1 LFLPA
6 SKRESIIA
14 LEACFREIVDVIDEC
29 QETAVARIKLA
40 WWREEL
46 ERAFSG
52 APRHPV
58 SKALQPVIAAYSLDF
73 DTFDAFIDGVNR
85 QLEYGRHQTFDD
97 LRLHCQRL
105 GSPATLLSAQIFG
118 YQDTATADYAREL
131 GTAHELTR
139 IVRDIG
145 QDARRNRIYLP
156 IEDLHRFDVPA
167 SVLLN
172 AGEAAGLQPLITH
185 QIERAEGQYRNAV
198 ARLPDSER
206 AQQLSGLIMAALDGA
221 LLQELRAEGA
231 HILRQRTTLSPLRM
245 LWIAWYTRRKE
256 RHRRKQWQRQ
266 HA

>member
-1 LFLPA
+1 
-6 SKRESIIA
+6 
-14 LEACFREIVDVIDEC
+14 
-29 QETAVARIKLA
+29 
-40 WWREEL
+40 
-46 ERAFSG
+46 
-52 APRHPV
+52 
-58 SKALQPVIAAYSLDF
+58 
-73 DTFDAFIDGVNR
+73 
-85 QLEYGRHQTFDD
+85 
-97 LRLHCQRL
+97 
-105 GSPATLLSAQIFG
+105 
-118 YQDTATADYAREL
+118 
-131 GTAHELTR
+131 
-139 IVRDIG
+139 
-145 QDARRNRIYLP
+145 
-156 IEDLHRFDVPA
+156 
-167 SVLLN
+167 VLLN